1 MEVFSVNEIKRFTPE
16 TIKQPIKAYS
26 NGVLIP
32 LGTANLLFTAG
43 QLSQDKDSNII
54 APNDPVEQ
62 TKYILEH
69 IGDILKDADMTY
81 DDVVKL
87 QIFTT
92 NIDYAPQISAVR
104 DSYFSNSRPASIM
117 IEVSRFLKPEYCVEI
132 DATAVKLL
140 N

>member
-1 MEVFSVNEIKRFTPE
+1 MNIIKRFTPE
-16 TIKQPIKAYS
+16 SIKQPIKAYS

-43 QLSQDKDSNII
+43 QLAQDVNSNII
-54 APNDPVEQ
+54 APNDPTKQ
-62 TKYILEH
+62 TKYILDH
-69 IGDILKDADMTY
+69 IGDILRDAGMSY

-104 DSYFSNSRPASIM
+104 DSYFSTAKPASIM

-132 DATAVKLL
+132 DATAVKFLT
-140 N
+140 